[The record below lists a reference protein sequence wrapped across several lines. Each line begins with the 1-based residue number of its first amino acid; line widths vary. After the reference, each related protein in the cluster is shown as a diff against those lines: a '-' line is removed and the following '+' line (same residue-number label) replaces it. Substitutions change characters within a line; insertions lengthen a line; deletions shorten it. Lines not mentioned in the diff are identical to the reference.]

1 MEKFNNCLSQFLH
14 IITKNYPS
22 QSSSINSLY
31 KRDLSD
37 NIINIE
43 THLEAFLTNCNGKGD
58 DFSSKN
64 EIIFSKDSKILDGI
78 NFNEIWNDQSLTDS
92 QKENI
97 WKYLHALYLHAYE
110 YNSEKDVKSILK
122 ELKRLTKSKE
132 HELSEEERTFL
143 NIIESLTIER
153 KVEEN
158 KDKSPDNSD
167 DENDEGFNIGNI
179 KSTFESMQN
188 DLFEGQIGTLAK
200 EIASELDINK
210 LNISDPMSLL
220 KTVVSG
226 NFDENNDS
234 TGVSSLV
241 KNISTKV
248 QNKISSGEL
257 DENKLYE
264 EAKTV
269 MNKFGKLA
277 GKGKGKNNPMASVLN
292 TMMKHAEKG
301 QEMSEEDLMNMAKNM
316 MPKNMAGLMTRKD
329 RLKKKL
335 EEKKKQKK

>member
-1 MEKFNNCLSQFLH
+1 
-14 IITKNYPS
+14 
-22 QSSSINSLY
+22 
-31 KRDLSD
+31 
-37 NIINIE
+37 
-43 THLEAFLTNCNGKGD
+43 
-58 DFSSKN
+58 
-64 EIIFSKDSKILDGI
+64 
-78 NFNEIWNDQSLTDS
+78 
-92 QKENI
+92 
-97 WKYLHALYLHAYE
+97 
-110 YNSEKDVKSILK
+110 
-122 ELKRLTKSKE
+122 
-132 HELSEEERTFL
+132 
-143 NIIESLTIER
+143 
-153 KVEEN
+153 
-158 KDKSPDNSD
+158 
-167 DENDEGFNIGNI
+167 
-179 KSTFESMQN
+179 
-188 DLFEGQIGTLAK
+188 
-200 EIASELDINK
+200 
-210 LNISDPMSLL
+210 MSLL